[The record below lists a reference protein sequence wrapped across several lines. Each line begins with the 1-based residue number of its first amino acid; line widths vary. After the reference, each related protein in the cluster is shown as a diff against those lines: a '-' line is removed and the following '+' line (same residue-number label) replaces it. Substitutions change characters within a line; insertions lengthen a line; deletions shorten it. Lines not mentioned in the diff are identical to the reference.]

1 MTDPSTATDAAT
13 YPEIDAAST
22 GAKTVYLIRHA
33 HSLENQRISSM
44 FSCFGDLSRFSMP
57 KKEDVG
63 ASLELLKLEHDAPLS
78 DHGLKQCELMKALLR
93 ENSFVEN
100 SKIELVVHSPLQRAK
115 QTCEEL
121 VGCSS
126 EETLD
131 PPIKNGK
138 SISESFRQS
147 FAASATTTTTTA
159 TTKTEEKPYPK
170 PIQRVVGLCLLE
182 EKHQL
187 EWVPGNTAG
196 FEKRVV
202 EFQQWLGQ
210 QPESVVCVVGHSQYF
225 KRMLELPFKFD
236 NTDVYKVSFDPQK
249 TTPNKSFVMEHEGK
263 SHEITLKPEWYD
275 LKLLHT
281 CREGAKTDA
290 ASETATAATTT
301 VEATASAVGQAA
313 DERDKNES

>member
-1 MTDPSTATDAAT
+1 MTDPSTDTDTA
-13 YPEIDAAST
+13 YPEIAPTST

-93 ENSFVEN
+93 ENNFVEN
-100 SKIELVVHSPLQRAK
+100 SKIELVVHSPLQRAR

-147 FAASATTTTTTA
+147 FAASGTTTTTTA
-159 TTKTEEKPYPK
+159 SAKQETSDNDKPYPK

-196 FEKRVV
+196 FENRVV
-202 EFQQWLGQ
+202 DFQQWLEQ
-210 QPESVVCVVGHSQYF
+210 QPESVICVVGHSQYF
-225 KRMLELPFKFD
+225 KKMLELPFKFD
-236 NTDVYKVSFDPQK
+236 NTDVYRISFDPQK
-249 TTPNKSFVMEHEGK
+249 TTPNESFVMEHEGTV
-263 SHEITLKPEWYD
+263 HEITLKPEWYD

-281 CREGAKTDA
+281 CREEAKTDA
-290 ASETATAATTT
+290 K
-301 VEATASAVGQAA
+301 Q
-313 DERDKNES
+313 